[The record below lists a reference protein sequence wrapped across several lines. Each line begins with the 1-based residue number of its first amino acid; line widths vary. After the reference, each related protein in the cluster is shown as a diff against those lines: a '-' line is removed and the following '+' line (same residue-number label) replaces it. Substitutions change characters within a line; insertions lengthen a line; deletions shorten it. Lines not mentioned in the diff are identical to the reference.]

1 MNIKHILSIIILSTF
16 LIQCQGE
23 KNTTFLIT
31 NNAVGKI
38 TRTSL
43 FSNIETIYATDSI
56 IKDTFNV
63 RFGSNAKRFKIYEK
77 GGKHLLTISPSNDSI
92 PKFENI
98 RIYDPRFVTE
108 KGVGINSSFKEISD
122 QYEIKKII
130 ILMNSVIVSLKE
142 TDVYFTLDKSELPA
156 NLRYTTSKVEAVQ
169 IPGTAK
175 VKYMM
180 VGWD

>member
-1 MNIKHILSIIILSTF
+1 MNIKHILIIIILSTF
-16 LIQCQGE
+16 FIQCQGE
-23 KNTTFLIT
+23 KDITFLIT
-31 NNAVGKI
+31 NNAVGKV

-43 FSNIETIYATDSI
+43 LSDLETIYAMDSI
-56 IKDTFNV
+56 VKDTFNV
-63 RFGSNAKRFKIYEK
+63 GFGFNSKRFKIYEK
-77 GGKHLLTISPSNDSI
+77 GGKHLLTISSSNDSI

-108 KGVGINSSFKEISD
+108 KGVGISSSFKEISD
-122 QYEIKKII
+122 QYEIKKVMT
-130 ILMNSVIVSLKE
+130 LMNSVIISLKGS
-142 TDVYFTLDKSELPA
+142 DIYFTLDKSELPA

-175 VKYMM
+175 MKYMM